1 MSFPFFLRNKKTFG
15 SYFSPFKKFKK
26 NYKLKHPHMVGIIR
40 LFTSL
45 IISLVAVALIFI
57 FFTFRE
63 SQSLDKIKQ
72 YTFLKNKTHI
82 NPKNILLPNI
92 CFSSIYNL
100 PIYLYMPFINDAYYY
115 NDDPSIGEPI
125 KKSSLG
131 IYNYSNLFFDN
142 NTYDIEV
149 IGNMIKPKN
158 EYYREEQVKMIR
170 YNIFN
175 KNNSNNITVLSIKG
189 TSNKKDIF
197 LDTQLYFASVEL
209 NLLSTF
215 SLFSQQKDSYT
226 FKFIEYGLSIPYRL
240 FSHYLLI
247 DEYLNNL
254 LDAYRQNDLSSSNKT
269 IIVGHSL
276 GGGLSKIFGRFV
288 NRQAISLSGP
298 GVNAFHSL
306 WNYEGQSENFEI
318 SAIDLVP
325 DMDLVPRVEVSGGSV
340 YRIVCKEGPV
350 DCHSKELSLCE
361 VLIMCRNPNYY
372 QYCTK
377 MAHLDDDEIK
387 KLEEA
392 TELNN

>member
-1 MSFPFFLRNKKTFG
+1 M
-15 SYFSPFKKFKK
+15 
-26 NYKLKHPHMVGIIR
+26 
-40 LFTSL
+40 
-45 IISLVAVALIFI
+45 
-57 FFTFRE
+57 
-63 SQSLDKIKQ
+63 
-72 YTFLKNKTHI
+72 
-82 NPKNILLPNI
+82 
-92 CFSSIYNL
+92 
-100 PIYLYMPFINDAYYY
+100 
-115 NDDPSIGEPI
+115 
-125 KKSSLG
+125 
-131 IYNYSNLFFDN
+131 
-142 NTYDIEV
+142 
-149 IGNMIKPKN
+149 
-158 EYYREEQVKMIR
+158 
-170 YNIFN
+170 
-175 KNNSNNITVLSIKG
+175 
-189 TSNKKDIF
+189 
-197 LDTQLYFASVEL
+197 
-209 NLLSTF
+209 
-215 SLFSQQKDSYT
+215 
-226 FKFIEYGLSIPYRL
+226 SIPYRL